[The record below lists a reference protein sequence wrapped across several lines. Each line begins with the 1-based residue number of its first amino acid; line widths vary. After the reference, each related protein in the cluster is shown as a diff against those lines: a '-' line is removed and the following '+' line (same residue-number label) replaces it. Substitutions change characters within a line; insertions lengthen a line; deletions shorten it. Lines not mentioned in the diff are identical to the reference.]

1 MKILKETFFERLRS
15 RMGPASAIK
24 AIAQVQ
30 RAARREQIDYMTIKE
45 ASEIVQHYKLQ
56 ARCAIRSYRRWTDR
70 QATSSILED
79 LVAEKGRLLR
89 DTARSQT
96 SLYQKAK
103 RDYLELVDLALKP
116 YRDADFQPA
125 NQR

>member
-30 RAARREQIDYMTIKE
+30 RAARQEQIDYMTIKE

-116 YRDADFQPA
+116 YGDADFQPA
-125 NQR
+125 NRR